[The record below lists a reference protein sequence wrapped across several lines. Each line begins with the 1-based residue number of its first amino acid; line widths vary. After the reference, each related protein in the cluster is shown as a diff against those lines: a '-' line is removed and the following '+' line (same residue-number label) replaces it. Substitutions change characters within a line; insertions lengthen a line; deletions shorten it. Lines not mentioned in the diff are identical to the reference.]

1 MKRVTN
7 VIITVLFMF
16 CTASWIVAAENS
28 SKLLPLT
35 PMGDKFTA
43 QNYPL
48 DGIHKKLGLSCV
60 DCHNETKP
68 EEYSSEMLG
77 SCLKCHGNYET
88 IKERTA
94 HWGHNNNVHQS
105 PHFENLACDVCHKSH
120 SKPASN
126 SNLCVQC
133 HGQKTMKQ
141 LLVK

>member
-77 SCLKCHGNYET
+77 SCLKCHGSYET

-120 SKPASN
+120 SKSASN